1 MPTCSH
7 RQKQGSHPVE
17 TIKTK
22 RGQGHEHYY
31 LGKEIFQKLDWK
43 EQGYPRTLGN
53 RMGLKELAI
62 SKAGPENEWRAR
74 SYLEDRKGTES
85 KPEIFGK

>member
-1 MPTCSH
+1 MS
-7 RQKQGSHPVE
+7 E
-17 TIKTK
+17 
-22 RGQGHEHYY
+22 RGD
-31 LGKEIFQKLDWK
+31 FQRLDWK

-62 SKAGPENEWRAR
+62 SRAR
-74 SYLEDRKGTES
+74 RMSGQPEDRKRTES